1 MLDFKAM
8 MKKLNWWDIG
18 LVKVGV
24 LFFTLLLVKWLPELN
39 NIDWKIS
46 TAIVVVIWVYLVWK
60 MFLKK

>member
-1 MLDFKAM
+1 MLDLNKK
-8 MKKLNWWDIG
+8 MKKLNWKDIS
-18 LVKVGV
+18 LIKLGV

-46 TAIVVVIWVYLVWK
+46 AVIVAVIWIYLVWK